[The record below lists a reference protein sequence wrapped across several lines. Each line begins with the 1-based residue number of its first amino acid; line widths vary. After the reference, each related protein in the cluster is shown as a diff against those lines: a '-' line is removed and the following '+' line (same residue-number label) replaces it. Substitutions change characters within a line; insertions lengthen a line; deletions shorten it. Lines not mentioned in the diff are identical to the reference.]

1 MRFVWSRAAATFT
14 LVATCHAAVLVAV
27 PQRAL
32 AQPVATDPK
41 LNAKSSVTTLIQRG
55 SELFDDAEYEESI
68 QTLSAA
74 LLRPGS
80 TKQEK
85 IEIYRLLAYNYIVLK
100 RNDEADAAVRGLL
113 VLDEAYTLPPTESP
127 RFRDFF
133 QATRSKWEAEGK
145 PGKETID
152 TPVEKKPVRI
162 MHSSPAQVPPGST
175 VKLTGRVEDPD
186 GRVRGMTL
194 AYRSGA
200 EGKFVIASVSYTL
213 GEFRTEIPKSSVKSP
228 FVEYY
233 LQAIDKGGLPL
244 TSRGD
249 VASPLRIVVPAP
261 EKKGSVLSSPW
272 FWVPV
277 SLAVVGGGV
286 AATYFLLQQRSSTV
300 TISVRE

>member
-1 MRFVWSRAAATFT
+1 MRSAWSRLTATLA
-14 LVATCHAAVLVAV
+14 LVAASHAAVFVAV
-27 PQRAL
+27 PERAF
-32 AQPVATDPK
+32 AQPVATDT
-41 LNAKSSVTTLIQRG
+41 KSNVTSLIQRG
-55 SELFDDAEYEESI
+55 SQLFDDAEYEESI

-80 TKQEK
+80 KKEEK

-113 VLDEAYTLPPTESP
+113 VLDETYTLPSSESP

-133 QATRSKWEAEGK
+133 KATREKWEAEGK
-145 PGKETID
+145 PGREKAD
-152 TPVEKKPVRI
+152 APVEKPIRI
-162 MHSSPAQVPPGST
+162 MHQSPAQVAPGST
-175 VKLTGRVEDPD
+175 IKLSGRVEDPD
-186 GRVRGMTL
+186 GRVRGITL

-200 EGKFVIASVSYTL
+200 QGKFVLAQATYTL
-213 GEFRTEIPKSSVKSP
+213 GEFQGEIPKDVVKSP

-249 VASPLRIVVPAP
+249 VASPLRVVVPAA
-261 EKKGSVLSSPW
+261 EKKSILSSPA

-277 SLAVVGGGV
+277 SLVVVGGGV
-286 AATYFLLQQRSSTV
+286 AATYFLLQQRTSTV
-300 TISVRE
+300 TINVRE

>member
-1 MRFVWSRAAATFT
+1 MRFVWPRAAATLA
-14 LVATCHAAVLVAV
+14 LVASCHAALIVAV
-27 PQRAL
+27 PQRAI
-32 AQPVATDPK
+32 AQPAAKD
-41 LNAKSSVTTLIQRG
+41 AKSSVSSLIQRG

-85 IEIYRLLAYNYIVLK
+85 IEVYRLLAYNYIVLK

-113 VLDEAYTLPPTESP
+113 VLDETYKLAPTESP

-133 QATRSKWEAEGK
+133 KATRDKWEAEGK
-145 PGKETID
+145 PGKEKID
-152 TPVEKKPVRI
+152 APVEKPVRI
-162 MHSSPAQVPPGST
+162 MHSSPAQVPPGSII
-175 VKLTGRVEDPD
+175 KLTGRVEDPD

-200 EGKFVIASVSYTL
+200 AGKFSTASVSFTL
-213 GEFRTEIPKSSVKSP
+213 GEFRAEIPKAAVKPP

-244 TSRGD
+244 GSRGD